1 VPGQELPRREIRDA
15 QTARAMAH
23 PVRLRL
29 LEELAFRGPMTAT
42 QLAELVGESPANS
55 SWHLRQ
61 LAKYGFVEEAG
72 GGTGRERPWQVVVQ
86 NNSFGTEGVDPE
98 TMAASRATIRLWFD
112 REVEALLAWQS
123 REASEG
129 EWTNAAYLNQ
139 SLGWMTLDELHEL
152 GDEMQ
157 RLMTQF
163 IHRINH
169 PASRPPGSRPVRL
182 VSWGIPADHT

>member
-1 VPGQELPRREIRDA
+1 VPDLPRREIRDA

-42 QLAELVGESPANS
+42 QVAERVGESPANC

-72 GGTGRERPWQVVVQ
+72 GGVGRERPWQVVVQ
-86 NNSFGTEGVDPE
+86 SNSFGVEGVDAE
-98 TMAASRATIRLWFD
+98 TLAASQVTTALWFD
-112 REVEALLAWQS
+112 REVQALFAWQA

-129 EWTNAAYLNQ
+129 EWAHAAYLNQ
-139 SLGWMTLDELHEL
+139 SLGWLTMDELREV
-152 GDEMQ
+152 DQQMQ
-157 RLMTQF
+157 QIMIRYV
-163 IHRINH
+163 HRIND
-169 PASRPPGSRPVRL
+169 PASRPSGARPVRM
-182 VSWGIPADHT
+182 VSWGIPADTT

>member
-1 VPGQELPRREIRDA
+1 
-15 QTARAMAH
+15 MAH

-86 NNSFGTEGVDPE
+86 SNSFGTEGVDAE
-98 TMAASRATIRLWFD
+98 TMAASQATIRLWFD
-112 REVEALLAWQS
+112 REVEALLAWRS
-123 REASEG
+123 REATEG
-129 EWTNAAYLNQ
+129 EWANAAYLNQ

-152 GDEMQ
+152 GEEMQ
-157 RLMTQF
+157 QLMTQF
-163 IHRINH
+163 IHRIND

>member
-1 VPGQELPRREIRDA
+1 
-15 QTARAMAH
+15 MAH

-72 GGTGRERPWQVVVQ
+72 GGTGRQRPWRVVVQ
-86 NNSFGTEGVDPE
+86 SNRLVTQGVDAE
-98 TMAASRATIRLWFD
+98 TAAASQAMISLWLN
-112 REVEALLAWQS
+112 REFEALRDWQV

-129 EWTNAAYLNQ
+129 EWAHAAYVNQ
-139 SLGWMTLDELHEL
+139 SLGWMTLDELRDL
-152 GDEMQ
+152 DDEMQ
-157 RLMTQF
+157 RIMTRF
-163 IHRINH
+163 FHRIAD

>member
-1 VPGQELPRREIRDA
+1 VRDPELPRREIRDV

-86 NNSFGTEGVDPE
+86 SNSFRTEGVDPE
-98 TMAASRATIRLWFD
+98 TMAASQATIRLWFD

-129 EWTNAAYLNQ
+129 EWANAAHLNQ
-139 SLGWMTLDELHEL
+139 SLGWMTLDELREL
-152 GDEMQ
+152 GYEMQ
-157 RLMTQF
+157 RLMTQY
-163 IHRINH
+163 IHRIND

-182 VSWGIPADHT
+182 VWWGIPADHT